1 MFIRRNVPLH
11 QQANRQPRTPSPD
24 PHPVSEREYRVLVIN
39 SSQEMAKEITLQL
52 TLSIPG
58 CSIMYAPSLELAR
71 LILSRRSIDL
81 LVSSAVLPDGGLL
94 RLRAILQSKE
104 ISPDIAIVGD
114 ASPAQLEAFKGGGY
128 EVSHVRRLQTKP
140 EFDSSRVLSLR
151 GKTLKASAPQA
162 APAPKGAD
170 NSFSTE
176 AITSLGADLRN
187 DLNNPLQEIVAML
200 FVAKAGGTPTTGPT
214 SQALDAI
221 DRAAKNM
228 ATVVKSLED
237 KIRRAVY
244 TEDSR

>member
-1 MFIRRNVPLH
+1 MFTRRNVPLP
-11 QQANRQPRTPSPD
+11 QPSVKSPRSLTPD

-81 LVSSAVLPDGGLL
+81 VVSSAVLPDGGLL
-94 RLRAILQSKE
+94 RLKSILQARE
-104 ISPDIAIVGD
+104 TPPDVAIVGD
-114 ASPAQLEAFKGGGY
+114 ASAAQLEAFKSGGY
-128 EVSHVRRLQTKP
+128 EVSHVRRLQSKD
-140 EFDSSRVLSLR
+140 EARGDRVLSLR
-151 GKTLKASAPQA
+151 GKSLRLSAPILKSNTDDTDSQI
-162 APAPKGAD
+162 
-170 NSFSTE
+170 STE
-176 AITSLGADLRN
+176 AISSLGADLRN

-200 FVAKAGGTPTTGPT
+200 FVAKAGGTNSGGPT
-214 SQALDAI
+214 AQALDAI

-237 KIRRAVY
+237 KIRRVVQPA
-244 TEDSR
+244 